1 MNEPSGGECGEDSG
15 ERDGWPARKITQLS
29 THRFEAQSLFLWCC
43 RKSDSYFIAPTPLP
57 RMTEAH
63 VDLVDQIKQS
73 LESLPADSAKP
84 EHTGDK
90 PLLNFEVVMGLAVR
104 PYNEVDR
111 TADRLLEK
119 IPCTCEFH
127 WD

>member
-1 MNEPSGGECGEDSG
+1 MDEPSGGEFDQDSG
-15 ERDGWPARKITQLS
+15 EPDEWPARKVTQLS

-43 RKSDSYFIAPTPLP
+43 RKCDGYFIAATPLP
-57 RMTEAH
+57 RMGPH
-63 VDLVDQIKQS
+63 VDLVDQIKHVDFDDQIMQI
-73 LESLPADSAKP
+73 LD
-84 EHTGDK
+84 DK

-111 TADRLLEK
+111 AADRLVEK

-127 WD
+127 RV